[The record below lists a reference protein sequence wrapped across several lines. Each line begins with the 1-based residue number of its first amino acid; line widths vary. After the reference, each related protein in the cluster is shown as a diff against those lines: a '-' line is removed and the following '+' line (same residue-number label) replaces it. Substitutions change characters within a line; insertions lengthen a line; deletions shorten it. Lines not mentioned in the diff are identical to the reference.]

1 MQIEWRDKTASS
13 PFLFRQVANWSGV
26 RLHRAKVIPGRL
38 PEHTADT
45 HEVNITLRGKLF
57 RESLSPDSGRRLLAA
72 SRSGNICIT
81 PAGKAI
87 SASWDD
93 TLDNMGFML
102 DASFVAQTAS
112 ENGFTSNFSLTE
124 MSRGDDPL
132 IQHLGLALLK
142 EAGLDSAAGQLYA
155 DSLIQSLV
163 LHLLKNYS
171 TAGPSRSEHLR
182 GGLSGYRLRRVKEFI
197 ESNLSSD
204 LGLAELS
211 AIADLSRYHF
221 ARAFRTSTG
230 ITPQH
235 YLMQRRIE
243 NAKMLLA
250 DTEIPLVEVGL
261 RTGFKNQSHFTT
273 LFRKATNL
281 TPKIWREL
289 KLA

>member
-26 RLHRAKVIPGRL
+26 RLHRAKVLPGRML
-38 PEHTADT
+38 EHTANT

-57 RESLSPDSGRRLLAA
+57 REGYSDTGRRLLATG
-72 SRSGNICIT
+72 RSGNICIT

-87 SASWDD
+87 AASWDEP
-93 TLDNMGFML
+93 LDNMGFML
-102 DASFVAQTAS
+102 DTSFVAQTAA
-112 ENGFTSNFSLTE
+112 ENGFSSTFSFIE
-124 MSRGDDPL
+124 MSQAEDPL

-142 EAGLDSAAGQLYA
+142 EADPDSAAGQLYA

-163 LHLLKNYS
+163 LHILKNYS
-171 TAGPSRSEHLR
+171 TAVSSNPGNLR

-230 ITPQH
+230 VTPQH

-243 NAKMLLA
+243 NAKLLLA
-250 DTEIPLVEVGL
+250 DTDIPLVEVGL

-273 LFRKATNL
+273 LFRKATRL
-281 TPKIWREL
+281 TPRIWREL